1 MNHKLQR
8 ACALRLFLSLAWSPP
23 LIYILNETSNDGQC
37 MCLYAKYNN
46 LSAVCVY
53 VSVVYV
59 QHTQCNV
66 CSSYYFTR
74 GVCVCERGK
83 SAIDVCW
90 ENTRP

>member
-8 ACALRLFLSLAWSPP
+8 AYALSFSHSRLSVC
-23 LIYILNETSNDGQC
+23 IYILNETSNDGQC

-59 QHTQCNV
+59 QHSV
-66 CSSYYFTR
+66 MYAARIILLSS
-74 GVCVCERGK
+74 V
-83 SAIDVCW
+83 
-90 ENTRP
+90 